1 MSTRTTRYSIG
12 GSLTSQLSNNKIS
25 PNSPFKIGK
34 VMGIIMD
41 ENTPSNELFYRDG
54 EWGGIGT
61 IYYINYPTNKN
72 TSNINLAK
80 LNTAIPFLPNQ
91 KYLPLKGELVL
102 LFDLPSP
109 ETQDNSRKTQKY
121 YLSVLN
127 LWNNNQHNA
136 QLLEDEN
143 LGKTFTENSNIK
155 SLLPFEGDSIFEGR
169 TGNSLRFTSTT
180 KFNNKENFWSLTGNN
195 GDPITLLTNG
205 HNFDSGSLKP
215 YVENVNNDNSSLYLT
230 STQKVPIKT
239 RNFSYNLLFNP
250 IKPDSYF
257 NSSQA
262 ILSGDRIVLNAKK
275 DEVLIYGKGIGLS
288 STSNIYLN
296 SDVDIILDA
305 PKINLGLTDSGSAAV
320 EPILLGTQTI
330 NMLSTLIKELK
341 SFCTSLKTVETTPA
355 GTPLTDVT
363 IAAKS
368 LYTALEDITTVTNNL
383 NKLKSTKS
391 YTA

>member
-12 GSLTSQLSNNKIS
+12 GSLTSQLTSTKIPPS
-25 PNSPFKIGK
+25 IPFKIGK

-41 ENTPSNELFYRDG
+41 ENTPSNELFIRDG
-54 EWGGIGT
+54 GWAGIGT
-61 IYYINYPTNKN
+61 VYYVNYPTNKN
-72 TSNINLAK
+72 TSNVNLIN

-136 QLLEDEN
+136 QLLADET

-155 SLLPFEGDSIFEGR
+155 ALLPFEGDSIFEGR

-205 HNFDSGSLKP
+205 HNFNSGSLKP
-215 YVENVNNDNSSLYLT
+215 YVEDVNKDHSSLYLT
-230 STQKVPIKT
+230 STQKIPIKT
-239 RNFSYNLLFNP
+239 REFDFNLLFNP
-250 IKPDSYF
+250 IKPDAYF

-262 ILSGDRIVLNAKK
+262 ILSGDRIILNAKK
-275 DEVLIYGKGIGLS
+275 DEILIYGNGLGLS
-288 STSNIYLN
+288 STNTIYLN
-296 SDVDIILDA
+296 SNVDIILDA
-305 PKINLGLTDSGSAAV
+305 PKINLGLTPEGSAAI

-330 NMLSTLIKELK
+330 DVLSKLIKELK

-368 LYTALEDITTVTNNL
+368 LYTALEDITTVTDNL

-391 YTA
+391 YTV

>member
-1 MSTRTTRYSIG
+1 MSTRTARYSVG
-12 GSLTSQLSNNKIS
+12 GSLTSQLSSTKI
-25 PNSPFKIGK
+25 PNNSPFKIGK

-41 ENTPSNELFYRDG
+41 ETTPSEELFIRDG
-54 EWGGIGT
+54 GWGGIGT
-61 IYYINYPTNKN
+61 IYYINYPTNK
-72 TSNINLAK
+72 TSLNINLAG

-109 ETQDNSRKTQKY
+109 KTQDNSRKTQKY

-136 QLLEDEN
+136 QLLDDET

-169 TGNSLRFTSTT
+169 VGNSLRFTSTT
-180 KFNNKENFWSLTGNN
+180 KFNNNENFWSLTGTN

-205 HNFDSGSLKP
+205 HKFNSGSLKP
-215 YVENVNNDNSSLYLT
+215 YVEDINNDNSSLYLT

-239 RNFSYNLLFNP
+239 RNFTYNLLFNP

-262 ILSGDRIVLNAKK
+262 ILSSDRIVLNAKK
-275 DEVLIYGKGIGLS
+275 DEVLIYGKGLGLS
-288 STSNIYLN
+288 STNTIYLN

-305 PKINLGLTDSGSAAV
+305 PKINLGLSLSGAAAV
-320 EPILLGTQTI
+320 EPILLGDQTI
-330 NMLSTLIKELK
+330 SMLSSLIKELK
-341 SFCTSLKTVETTPA
+341 SFCTSLKTVETTPV
-355 GTPLTDVT
+355 GTPLIDVT
-363 IAAKS
+363 LAAKA
-368 LYTALEDITTVTNNL
+368 LYTGLEDITTITDNL
-383 NKLKSTKS
+383 KKLKSTKS
-391 YTA
+391 YTV

>member
-1 MSTRTTRYSIG
+1 MSTRTTRYSVG
-12 GSLTSQLSNNKIS
+12 GSLTSQLSNTKTPSNA
-25 PNSPFKIGK
+25 PFKIGK
-34 VMGIIMD
+34 VMGVIMD
-41 ENTPSNELFYRDG
+41 ENTPNNDLFNRDG
-54 EWGGIGT
+54 GWGGIGT
-61 IYYINYPTNKN
+61 IYYINYPTNKEIYN
-72 TSNINLAK
+72 VNLAK

-136 QLLEDEN
+136 QLLADET
-143 LGKTFTENSNIK
+143 LGKTFTENTNIK

-169 TGNSLRFTSTT
+169 VGNSLRFSSTT
-180 KFNNKENFWSLTGNN
+180 KFNINENFWSLTGTN

-215 YVENVNNDNSSLYLT
+215 YVENVNNDKSSLYLT
-230 STQKVPIKT
+230 STQKVPIST
-239 RNFSYNLLFNP
+239 RQFTTNLLFNP

-262 ILSGDRIVLNAKK
+262 ILTGDRIVLNAKK
-275 DEVLIYGKGIGLS
+275 DEVLIYGKGVGLS
-288 STSNIYLN
+288 STSTIYLN

-305 PKINLGLTDSGSAAV
+305 PKINLGLTPEGSAAI
-320 EPILLGTQTI
+320 EPILLGAQTV
-330 NMLSTLIKELK
+330 NMLSKLIKELK

-363 IAAKS
+363 LAAKS
-368 LYTALEDITTVTNNL
+368 LYTALEDITTVTDNL
-383 NKLKSTKS
+383 NKLKSKKS

>member
-1 MSTRTTRYSIG
+1 MSTRTTRYSVG
-12 GSLTSQLSNNKIS
+12 GSLTSQLSNTKTPSNA
-25 PNSPFKIGK
+25 PFKIGK
-34 VMGIIMD
+34 VMGVIMD
-41 ENTPSNELFYRDG
+41 ENTPNNDLFNRDG
-54 EWGGIGT
+54 GWGGIGT
-61 IYYINYPTNKN
+61 IYYINYPTNKEI
-72 TSNINLAK
+72 SNVNLAK
-80 LNTAIPFLPNQ
+80 LNIAIPFLPNQ

-136 QLLEDEN
+136 QLLADET
-143 LGKTFTENSNIK
+143 LGKTFTENTNIK

-169 TGNSLRFTSTT
+169 VGNSLRFSSTT
-180 KFNNKENFWSLTGNN
+180 KFNINENFWSLTGTN

-205 HNFDSGSLKP
+205 HNFDSNSLKP
-215 YVENVNNDNSSLYLT
+215 YVENVNNDKSSLYLT
-230 STQKVPIKT
+230 STQKVPINT
-239 RNFSYNLLFNP
+239 RQFTTNLLFNP

-262 ILSGDRIVLNAKK
+262 ILTGDRIVLNAKK
-275 DEVLIYGKGIGLS
+275 DEVLIYGKGVGLS
-288 STSNIYLN
+288 STSTIYLN

-305 PKINLGLTDSGSAAV
+305 PKINLGLTPEGSAAI
-320 EPILLGTQTI
+320 EPILLGAQTV
-330 NMLSTLIKELK
+330 NMLSKLIKELK

-363 IAAKS
+363 LAAKS
-368 LYTALEDITTVTNNL
+368 LYTALEDITTVTDNL
-383 NKLKSTKS
+383 NKLKSKKS